1 MPEPGDTTM
10 IVLDDEPLKTTVL
23 ESSAVAQLELRWTSP
38 EFEQLVL
45 ALPDDGVE
53 VRFCRWS
60 PVSGTDSVEIA
71 LAADT
76 SELCSADRLGILIT
90 RGGVGK
96 APMLWFPRAAVI
108 GEMDEH
114 GRLVEDTDAS
124 LAATTDVEACPTLR
138 LRLTSDRRVTVFWP
152 VVAFADGGLVGASE
166 ILRSDGV
173 AGERVVKSDW
183 FEATSPTDL
192 WRYLIDG
199 SIFDPR
205 DDGHGRFRCQQCA
218 LAWWNYLE
226 TLHVTQGSEL
236 GRILARVTAWTVCFD
251 LGQDG
256 SWRHGFWN
264 EEPEVHARML
274 WDGVDLLLSEH
285 DVAPDPQLAEA
296 VDRVVRYA
304 VDDLTEELPG
314 AGLWFLHDSAEH
326 TRPLEFDEPVFGRSR
341 TNSLC
346 LNTHV
351 QALCVLARI
360 QHSGWIDADWY
371 EDTLRRG
378 IDALEAVL
386 GLEFGA
392 GPLRLVDRHL
402 PRLLAW
408 KAPHGLVE
416 RVLRFVAYRGLTP
429 VYWWMRRRAN
439 GLVFPSGYLDRD
451 VGLTMLA
458 DEYHVVNLKDL
469 VTLAQYVQES
479 WLTEIIDRGVRFAL
493 TLDFER
499 ALERSP
505 IWAEWADVVVGLN
518 GYPDMDR
525 REILTRVRSIL
536 GGTPLDTFCGDEA
549 AVRGG
554 RRDD

>member
-1 MPEPGDTTM
+1 
-10 IVLDDEPLKTTVL
+10 
-23 ESSAVAQLELRWTSP
+23 
-38 EFEQLVL
+38 
-45 ALPDDGVE
+45 
-53 VRFCRWS
+53 
-60 PVSGTDSVEIA
+60 VEIA
-71 LAADT
+71 LASDT
-76 SELCSADRLGILIT
+76 SELCSGDRLGFLIT
-90 RGGVGK
+90 RDGKGK
-96 APMLWFPRAAVI
+96 APMLWLPRAAVI

-124 LAATTDVEACPTLR
+124 LAAITDVEGCPTLR
-138 LRLTSDRRVTVFWP
+138 FRLTSDRRVTVFWP
-152 VVAFADGGLVGASE
+152 VVVFADGGRVGASE
-166 ILRSDGV
+166 ILRSDEI

-218 LAWWNYLE
+218 LAWWRYLE

-236 GRILARVTAWTVCFD
+236 GRILARVTAWTACFD
-251 LGQDG
+251 LGRDG

-274 WDGVDLLLSEH
+274 WDGVHLLLSEH
-285 DVAPDPQLAEA
+285 EIAPDPRLAEA

-304 VDDLTEELPG
+304 VDNLTEELPDS
-314 AGLWFLHDSAEH
+314 GLWFLHDSAEH
-326 TRPLEFDEPVFGRSR
+326 TRSLEFDEPVLGRSR

-351 QALCVLARI
+351 QALCALARI
-360 QHSGWIDADWY
+360 QRSGLNGADRFEDA
-371 EDTLRRG
+371 LRRG
-378 IDALEAVL
+378 INALEAVL
-386 GLEFGA
+386 GLEFGV

-408 KAPHGLVE
+408 KVPHGFVE
-416 RVLRFVAYRGLTP
+416 QVLRFVAYRGLSP

-469 VTLAQYVQES
+469 VALAQYEREN
-479 WLTEIIDRGVRFAL
+479 WLTEIIDRGVRFAS

-505 IWAEWADVVVGLN
+505 IWAEWADVVAGLEE
-518 GYPDMDR
+518 YPDLDR
-525 REILTRVRSIL
+525 GEIVNRVRSVL
-536 GGTPLDTFCGDEA
+536 GGTPLDTFCGAGA
-549 AVRGG
+549 AARGG